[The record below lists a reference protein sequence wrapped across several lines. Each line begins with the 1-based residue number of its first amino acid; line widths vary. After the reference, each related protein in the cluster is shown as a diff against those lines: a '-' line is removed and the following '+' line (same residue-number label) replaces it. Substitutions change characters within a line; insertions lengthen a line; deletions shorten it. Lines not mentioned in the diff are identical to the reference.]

1 MEKAHQQ
8 EGEEEEAC
16 HEAPDSTCN
25 ATDSLLSAQGEAVGS
40 PYGKHAHMLNR
51 VLGIPIKM
59 YKIMLK
65 KGWSENNLTINSTHL
80 VVSYQWQQWGKKI
93 WVELSHGMCS
103 VIALTLHTSQCYLLC
118 G

>member
-16 HEAPDSTCN
+16 HEAPDSMCN

-65 KGWSENNLTINSTHL
+65 KG
-80 VVSYQWQQWGKKI
+80 
-93 WVELSHGMCS
+93 
-103 VIALTLHTSQCYLLC
+103 
-118 G
+118 

>member
-16 HEAPDSTCN
+16 HEAPDSMCN

-51 VLGIPIKM
+51 EVGIPIKM

-65 KGWSENNLTINSTHL
+65 KG
-80 VVSYQWQQWGKKI
+80 
-93 WVELSHGMCS
+93 
-103 VIALTLHTSQCYLLC
+103 
-118 G
+118 